1 MKISLFFLQSTS
13 RLKAQRILPPRG
25 MRRPTT
31 IWWRRDSLWTLTSI
45 FWKNTKRSTKALR
58 RWWTCVP
65 WKYGMFTTAPLRS
78 FDQTSLK
85 IWREWAWCHTNSGS
99 AGKVNLWKFRWAE
112 CGKWVSTKTS
122 LYAVRRTIFG
132 DWYFCHTQAWI
143 EICFEMWSIYHAQ
156 HSDLFCSNVMLL
168 EVT

>member
-1 MKISLFFLQSTS
+1 MKIFCILQSTS

-25 MRRPTT
+25 MRKPTT

-45 FWKNTKRSTKALR
+45 FWNNTKRSTKALR

-85 IWREWAWCHTNSGS
+85 IWREWVWCHTNSGS

-112 CGKWVSTKTS
+112 YGKWVSTKTS
-122 LYAVRRTIFG
+122 QYAVEGRFLVIGTSTTRKHGSKFVSKCEVFMMLNT
-132 DWYFCHTQAWI
+132 HT
-143 EICFEMWSIYHAQ
+143 Y
-156 HSDLFCSNVMLL
+156 CSNVILL
-168 EVT
+168 EAT

>member
-1 MKISLFFLQSTS
+1 MKIFCILQSTS

-25 MRRPTT
+25 MRKPTT

-65 WKYGMFTTAPLRS
+65 WKYGMFTTAPPRS

-85 IWREWAWCHTNSGS
+85 IWREWVWCHTNSGS

-112 CGKWVSTKTS
+112 YGKWVSTVHKDLPVCS
-122 LYAVRRTIFG
+122 RRTIFG
-132 DWYFCHTQAWI
+132 IGISATRKHGSKFVSKCEVFIMLNTQTYFVQML
-143 EICFEMWSIYHAQ
+143 CF
-156 HSDLFCSNVMLL
+156 
-168 EVT
+168 